1 MYWGGACFSNANREE
16 YANKRSQAI
25 VCLSRAIKMGRFK
38 ILTTQYKMKVE
49 EQVTR
54 LPYFFDDM
62 SRFKVPSKEDFR
74 KIGLRSPDI
83 ADVFAF
89 LFLEGVDYTEA
100 NEFIEQG
107 ARYSEKEQEIWDE
120 LDSVDV

>member
-1 MYWGGACFSNANREE
+1 MFHMVRISNANREE

-100 NEFIEQG
+100 NEFVAQG
-107 ARYSEKEQEIWDE
+107 VGDVVGAKEEWDE
-120 LDSVDV
+120 LDNVDV